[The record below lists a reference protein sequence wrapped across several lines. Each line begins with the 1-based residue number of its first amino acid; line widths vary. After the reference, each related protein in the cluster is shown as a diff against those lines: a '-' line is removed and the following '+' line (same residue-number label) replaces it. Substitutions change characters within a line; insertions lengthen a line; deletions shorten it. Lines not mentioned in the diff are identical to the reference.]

1 MGFERSALVLSV
13 ALAGLLAPAQA
24 DPTPTTSA
32 DPTADVAIMVNVGT
46 PPGGRETLNSALGL
60 TSQMINLLT
69 EQNVQRSLATLGPHD
84 VLIAPALGTLT
95 ASDFDQTGRFFA
107 LGEAG
112 ARGRSDKLAAL
123 ALDAPTYAAWRAG
136 HPNTRR
142 CQHPVGQRDDSRHPA
157 HQPRAPADDA
167 GEQAR

>member
-32 DPTADVAIMVNVGT
+32 DPTADVAIVVNVGT

-95 ASDFDQTGRFFA
+95 ASDFDQTGRFFC
-107 LGEAG
+107 AG
-112 ARGRSDKLAAL
+112 
-123 ALDAPTYAAWRAG
+123 
-136 HPNTRR
+136 
-142 CQHPVGQRDDSRHPA
+142 
-157 HQPRAPADDA
+157 
-167 GEQAR
+167 